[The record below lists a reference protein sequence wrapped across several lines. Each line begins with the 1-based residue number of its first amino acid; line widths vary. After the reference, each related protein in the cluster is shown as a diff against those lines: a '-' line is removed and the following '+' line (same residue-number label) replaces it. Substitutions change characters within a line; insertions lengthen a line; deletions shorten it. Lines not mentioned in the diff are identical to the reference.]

1 MKRKLKS
8 ATAGDVVIT
17 VVLTLLAFVI
27 FLPFYN
33 SIVISLETNR
43 AFALHPVSLFPHE
56 FTWSNYSYLIEKGQ
70 IGIGYVNTIFVTVIG
85 TALSMAAMVMM
96 AYALSRR
103 SYPGKRLIFMLMMF
117 TMFFSGGMIPTYLQF
132 KQLGLIDSLW
142 GIIFFSGVSAYNIII
157 LKSGF
162 EQTPVELE
170 DAARI
175 DVANDLVIFV
185 HVMLP
190 LQLLSSFFLSLGFH
204 PYPLGFFFL
213 ADAVLLFL
221 DAAHFLFLLLL
232 FAHSGSFF
240 PTSRF
245 FLFQQDNS
253 IGKIQPFHNLL
264 FCFLQLQALVLLSG
278 QSFLEVDQFLLD
290 QAAAAALFGLLL
302 HAKLLFFCFFL
313 FFLETDAFSFRFFFL
328 ADALFFRLFF
338 LADALFFGFPALTLF
353 LHQTM
358 PLSGFFLHQLRL
370 GQLFDQNL
378 TDLYIGKIV
387 VLRQFFNDFLDK
399 FGLQRS
405 LLFLEG
411 NRNLA
416 VFLILQIPL

>member
-1 MKRKLKS
+1 MKKKLKS
-8 ATAGDVVIT
+8 VTAGDVVIT

-175 DVANDLVIFV
+175 DGANDLVIFF

-190 LQLLSSFFLSLGFH
+190 LQSALLATFTLFTAVGYWNEWFWSMLLINSGDKLTLQPVLRAIVAESSAFEDMSAGEAGSDVFTQGIKMAAVMMTMLPIMCF
-204 PYPLGFFFL
+204 YP
-213 ADAVLLFL
+213 
-221 DAAHFLFLLLL
+221 
-232 FAHSGSFF
+232 
-240 PTSRF
+240 
-245 FLFQQDNS
+245 
-253 IGKIQPFHNLL
+253 
-264 FCFLQLQALVLLSG
+264 FLQKYFVKGVLVGSI
-278 QSFLEVDQFLLD
+278 
-290 QAAAAALFGLLL
+290 
-302 HAKLLFFCFFL
+302 K
-313 FFLETDAFSFRFFFL
+313 
-328 ADALFFRLFF
+328 
-338 LADALFFGFPALTLF
+338 
-353 LHQTM
+353 M
-358 PLSGFFLHQLRL
+358 
-370 GQLFDQNL
+370 
-378 TDLYIGKIV
+378 
-387 VLRQFFNDFLDK
+387 
-399 FGLQRS
+399 
-405 LLFLEG
+405 
-411 NRNLA
+411 
-416 VFLILQIPL
+416 

>member
-1 MKRKLKS
+1 MKKKLKS

-17 VVLTLLAFVI
+17 IVLTLLAFVI

-175 DVANDLVIFV
+175 DGANDLVIFF

-190 LQLLSSFFLSLGFH
+190 LQSALLATFTLFTAVGYWNEWFWSMLLINSGDKLTLQPVLRAIVAESSAFEDMSAGEAGSDVFTQGIKMAAVMMTMLPIMCF
-204 PYPLGFFFL
+204 YP
-213 ADAVLLFL
+213 
-221 DAAHFLFLLLL
+221 
-232 FAHSGSFF
+232 
-240 PTSRF
+240 
-245 FLFQQDNS
+245 
-253 IGKIQPFHNLL
+253 
-264 FCFLQLQALVLLSG
+264 FLQKYFVKGVLVGSI
-278 QSFLEVDQFLLD
+278 
-290 QAAAAALFGLLL
+290 
-302 HAKLLFFCFFL
+302 K
-313 FFLETDAFSFRFFFL
+313 
-328 ADALFFRLFF
+328 
-338 LADALFFGFPALTLF
+338 
-353 LHQTM
+353 M
-358 PLSGFFLHQLRL
+358 
-370 GQLFDQNL
+370 
-378 TDLYIGKIV
+378 
-387 VLRQFFNDFLDK
+387 
-399 FGLQRS
+399 
-405 LLFLEG
+405 
-411 NRNLA
+411 
-416 VFLILQIPL
+416 

>member
-1 MKRKLKS
+1 MKKKLKS

-17 VVLTLLAFVI
+17 IVLTLLAFII

-175 DVANDLVIFV
+175 DGANDLVIFF

-190 LQLLSSFFLSLGFH
+190 LQSALLATFTLFTAVGYWNEWFWSMLLINSGDKLTLQPVLRAIVAESSAFEDMSAGEAGSDVFTQGIKMAAVMMTMLPIMCF
-204 PYPLGFFFL
+204 YP
-213 ADAVLLFL
+213 
-221 DAAHFLFLLLL
+221 
-232 FAHSGSFF
+232 
-240 PTSRF
+240 
-245 FLFQQDNS
+245 
-253 IGKIQPFHNLL
+253 
-264 FCFLQLQALVLLSG
+264 FLQKYFVKGVLVGSI
-278 QSFLEVDQFLLD
+278 
-290 QAAAAALFGLLL
+290 
-302 HAKLLFFCFFL
+302 K
-313 FFLETDAFSFRFFFL
+313 
-328 ADALFFRLFF
+328 
-338 LADALFFGFPALTLF
+338 
-353 LHQTM
+353 M
-358 PLSGFFLHQLRL
+358 
-370 GQLFDQNL
+370 
-378 TDLYIGKIV
+378 
-387 VLRQFFNDFLDK
+387 
-399 FGLQRS
+399 
-405 LLFLEG
+405 
-411 NRNLA
+411 
-416 VFLILQIPL
+416 

>member
-8 ATAGDVVIT
+8 ATAGDVVII

-175 DVANDLVIFV
+175 DGANDLVIFF

-190 LQLLSSFFLSLGFH
+190 LQSALLATFTLFTAVGYWNEWFWSMLLINSGDKLTLQPVLRAIVAESSAFEDMSAGEAGSDVFTQGIKMAAVMMTMLPIMCF
-204 PYPLGFFFL
+204 YP
-213 ADAVLLFL
+213 
-221 DAAHFLFLLLL
+221 
-232 FAHSGSFF
+232 
-240 PTSRF
+240 
-245 FLFQQDNS
+245 
-253 IGKIQPFHNLL
+253 
-264 FCFLQLQALVLLSG
+264 FLQKYFVKGVLVGSI
-278 QSFLEVDQFLLD
+278 
-290 QAAAAALFGLLL
+290 
-302 HAKLLFFCFFL
+302 K
-313 FFLETDAFSFRFFFL
+313 
-328 ADALFFRLFF
+328 
-338 LADALFFGFPALTLF
+338 
-353 LHQTM
+353 M
-358 PLSGFFLHQLRL
+358 
-370 GQLFDQNL
+370 
-378 TDLYIGKIV
+378 
-387 VLRQFFNDFLDK
+387 
-399 FGLQRS
+399 
-405 LLFLEG
+405 
-411 NRNLA
+411 
-416 VFLILQIPL
+416 